1 MGRDIT
7 KLHPRLQQKAAEL
20 IELCKKNGISIKI
33 SECYRTV
40 EEQNELYAKGRTAPG
55 SIVTNAKGTSYSS
68 QHQWGIAFDFYLD
81 MDIDGDGKKSDDA
94 FNNRKSTFNKVG
106 KLAKSI
112 GLGWGGDW
120 TSPVDL
126 PHVYLPDWGKTTG
139 ELKKKYGTP
148 SNFKKTWVSIPAIE
162 VGKTYTLQSEMQI
175 RKGPGTNYA
184 KKTYE
189 ELTAAGQKCDK
200 DKDGALNKG
209 TKVTVKEVKKNPNG
223 NIWVRCPSGWLK
235 AIYNGKIYI
244 K

>member
-94 FNNRKSTFNKVG
+94 FNNKKSTFNKVG

-148 SNFKKTWVSIPAIE
+148 SSFKKTWVSIPAIE

-175 RKGPGTNYA
+175 RKGPGVNYQ

-209 TKVTVKEVKKNPNG
+209 TRITVKEVMKDANG
-223 NIWVRCPSGWLK
+223 NTWARCPSGWLK
-235 AIYNGKIYI
+235 AIYNGKVYI